1 MTIQAYTFESANVEG
16 SQITPYSA
24 KVDARVRRDM
34 FHGEGNLIIPGNGNG
49 LLNPNGGTRNGS
61 NGLTYTT
68 TIPDTV
74 TFVAGGRLFT
84 MSETVDLYLSAT
96 SIPAIYTAELVFDI
110 NTKDANGEYVKLV
123 EFPTYNTDPEAWE
136 SDTFSV
142 VYSLVVAVRGPEVY
156 VFPAYKHN
164 GKVAAGSTV
173 NLNAYGLKI
182 ETGDP
187 VWRGAVFLQ
196 PADEEIY
203 VAKTGR
209 NFTISGVVK
218 SFASVSDG
226 VEFGTHG
233 DTPDHIEVE
242 DGYVTIFTKNW
253 IGIGELSHTMNAG
266 RQNSRDL
273 KISNITTVF
282 GVKPSGT
289 FSGGIIGNFTGQW
302 VTV

>member
-1 MTIQAYTFESANVEG
+1 MTIQAYTFEAANVEG

-49 LLNPNGGTRNGS
+49 LLNPNGGTRNG
-61 NGLTYTT
+61 LTYTT

-84 MSETVDLYLSAT
+84 MSETVDLSLSAT
-96 SIPAIYTAELVFDI
+96 SHPAIFTAELVFDI
-110 NTKDANGEYVKLV
+110 NTKDANGEYVKFADV
-123 EFPTYNTDPEAWE
+123 PTYNTDPEAWE

-142 VYSLVVAVRGPEVY
+142 VYSLVVAFVGSEVF

-173 NLNAYGLKI
+173 NLNAVGLKI
-182 ETGDP
+182 ETGASAG
-187 VWRGAVFLQ
+187 WRGTVLTQ
-196 PADEEIY
+196 PKGEEIY
-203 VAKTGR
+203 MAKTGR
-209 NFTISGVVK
+209 NFTLSGVVK

-233 DTPDHIEVE
+233 ISADYVEVE
-242 DGYVTIFTKNW
+242 DGYVTIFTSNW

-266 RQNSRDL
+266 QQNSRDF
-273 KISNITTVF
+273 KVSNITTVF
-282 GVKPSGT
+282 GVKPSGI

-302 VTV
+302 ATA

>member
-1 MTIQAYTFESANVEG
+1 MTIQAYTFESANVDG

-49 LLNPNGGTRNGS
+49 LLNPNGGTSNGS
-61 NGLTYTT
+61 TYTT
-68 TIPDTV
+68 TIPDTI
-74 TFVAGGRLFT
+74 TFIAGGRLFT
-84 MSETVDLYLSAT
+84 MSETVDLYLSTT
-96 SIPAIYTAELVFDI
+96 SVPVIYTSELVFDI

-123 EFPTYNTDPEAWE
+123 DFPTYNTDPEAWE

-142 VYSLVVAVRGPEVY
+142 VYSLVVAVLGSEVY
-156 VFPAYKHN
+156 VYPAYKHN
-164 GKVAAGSTV
+164 GKVSAGSTV
-173 NLNAYGLKI
+173 NLNAVGLKI
-182 ETGDP
+182 ETGASAG
-187 VWRGAVFLQ
+187 WRGAVFTQ
-196 PADEEIY
+196 PAGEEIY

-218 SFASVSDG
+218 SFVSVSDG

-233 DTPDHIEVE
+233 NTPDYIEVE

-302 VTV
+302 ATA

>member
-1 MTIQAYTFESANVEG
+1 MTIQAYTFEAANGEG

-49 LLNPNGGTRNGS
+49 LLNPNGGTRNG
-61 NGLTYTT
+61 LTYTT

-96 SIPAIYTAELVFDI
+96 SHPAIFTAELVFDI
-110 NTKDANGEYVKLV
+110 NTKDANGEYVKFAD
-123 EFPTYNTDPEAWE
+123 FPTYNTDPEAWE

-142 VYSLVVAVRGPEVY
+142 VYSLVVAFVGSEVF

-173 NLNAYGLKI
+173 NLNAVGLKI
-182 ETGDP
+182 ETGDSAG
-187 VWRGAVFLQ
+187 WRGAVLTQ
-196 PADEEIY
+196 PAGEEIY
-203 VAKTGR
+203 MAKTGR
-209 NFTISGVVK
+209 NFTLSGVVK

-233 DTPDHIEVE
+233 ISADYVEVE
-242 DGYVTIFTKNW
+242 DGYVTIFTRNW

-266 RQNSRDL
+266 RQNSRDF

-302 VTV
+302 ATA

>member
-1 MTIQAYTFESANVEG
+1 MTIQAYTFEAANVDG

-49 LLNPNGGTRNGS
+49 LLNPNGGTRNG
-61 NGLTYTT
+61 LTYTT

-84 MSETVDLYLSAT
+84 MSETVDLSLSAT
-96 SIPAIYTAELVFDI
+96 SHPAIFTAELVFDI
-110 NTKDANGEYVKLV
+110 NTKDANGEYVKFADV
-123 EFPTYNTDPEAWE
+123 PTYNTDPEAWE

-142 VYSLVVAVRGPEVY
+142 VYSLVVAFVGSEVF

-173 NLNAYGLKI
+173 NLNAVGLKI
-182 ETGDP
+182 ETGASAG
-187 VWRGAVFLQ
+187 WRGAVLTQ
-196 PADEEIY
+196 PTGEEIY
-203 VAKTGR
+203 MAKTGR
-209 NFTISGVVK
+209 NFTLSGVVK

-233 DTPDHIEVE
+233 ISADYVEVE
-242 DGYVTIFTKNW
+242 DGYVTIFTSNW

-266 RQNSRDL
+266 QQNSRDF
-273 KISNITTVF
+273 KVSNITTVF

-302 VTV
+302 ATA

>member
-1 MTIQAYTFESANVEG
+1 MTIQAYTFEAANVEG

-49 LLNPNGGTRNGS
+49 LLNPNGGTRNG
-61 NGLTYTT
+61 LTYTT

-74 TFVAGGRLFT
+74 TFMAGGRLFT

-96 SIPAIYTAELVFDI
+96 SHPAIFTAELVFDI
-110 NTKDANGEYVKLV
+110 NTKDANGEYVKFAD
-123 EFPTYNTDPEAWE
+123 FPTYNTDPEAWE

-142 VYSLVVAVRGPEVY
+142 VYSLVVAFVGSEVF

-173 NLNAYGLKI
+173 NLNAVGLKI
-182 ETGDP
+182 ETGASAG
-187 VWRGAVFLQ
+187 WRGAVLTQ
-196 PADEEIY
+196 PAGEEIY
-203 VAKTGR
+203 MAKTGR
-209 NFTISGVVK
+209 NFTLSGVVK

-233 DTPDHIEVE
+233 ISADYVEVE
-242 DGYVTIFTKNW
+242 DGYVTIFTTNW
-253 IGIGELSHTMNAG
+253 IGIGELSHTLNAG
-266 RQNSRDL
+266 RQNNRDF
-273 KISNITTVF
+273 KVSNITTVF
-282 GVKPSGT
+282 GVKPSGN

-302 VTV
+302 ATA

>member
-1 MTIQAYTFESANVEG
+1 MTIQAYTFEAANGDG

-49 LLNPNGGTRNGS
+49 LLNPNGGTRNG
-61 NGLTYTT
+61 LTYTT

-96 SIPAIYTAELVFDI
+96 SHPAIFTAELVFDI
-110 NTKDANGEYVKLV
+110 NTKDANGEYVKFAD
-123 EFPTYNTDPEAWE
+123 FPTYNTDPEAWE

-142 VYSLVVAVRGPEVY
+142 VYSLVVAFVGSEVF

-173 NLNAYGLKI
+173 NLNAVGLKI
-182 ETGDP
+182 ETGDSAG
-187 VWRGAVFLQ
+187 WRGAVLTQ
-196 PADEEIY
+196 PAGEEIY
-203 VAKTGR
+203 MAKTGR
-209 NFTISGVVK
+209 NFTLSGVVK

-233 DTPDHIEVE
+233 ISADYVEVE
-242 DGYVTIFTKNW
+242 DGYVTIFTRNW

-266 RQNSRDL
+266 RQNSRDF

-302 VTV
+302 ATA

>member
-1 MTIQAYTFESANVEG
+1 MTIQAYTFEAANVEG

-49 LLNPNGGTRNGS
+49 LLNPTGGTR

-84 MSETVDLYLSAT
+84 MSETVDLSLSAT
-96 SIPAIYTAELVFDI
+96 SHPAIFTAELVFDI
-110 NTKDANGEYVKLV
+110 NTKDANGEYVKFANV
-123 EFPTYNTDPEAWE
+123 PTYNTDPEAWE

-142 VYSLVVAVRGPEVY
+142 VYSLVVAFVGSEVF

-173 NLNAYGLKI
+173 NLNAVGLKI
-182 ETGDP
+182 ETGASAG
-187 VWRGAVFLQ
+187 WRGAVLTQ
-196 PADEEIY
+196 PKGEEIY
-203 VAKTGR
+203 MAKTGR
-209 NFTISGVVK
+209 NFTLSGVVK

-233 DTPDHIEVE
+233 ISADYVEVE
-242 DGYVTIFTKNW
+242 DGYVTIFTSKW

-266 RQNSRDL
+266 QQNSRDF
-273 KISNITTVF
+273 KVSNITTVF

-302 VTV
+302 ATA

>member
-1 MTIQAYTFESANVEG
+1 MTIQAYTFEAANVEG

-24 KVDARVRRDM
+24 KVDARVRRDI

-49 LLNPNGGTRNGS
+49 LLNPNGGTR

-96 SIPAIYTAELVFDI
+96 SHPAIFTAELVFDI
-110 NTKDANGEYVKLV
+110 NTKDANGEYVKFAD
-123 EFPTYNTDPEAWE
+123 FPTYNTDPEAWE

-142 VYSLVVAVRGPEVY
+142 VYSLVVAFVGSEVF

-173 NLNAYGLKI
+173 NLNAVGLKI
-182 ETGDP
+182 ETGASAG
-187 VWRGAVFLQ
+187 WRGAVLTQ
-196 PADEEIY
+196 PAGEEIY
-203 VAKTGR
+203 MAKTGR
-209 NFTISGVVK
+209 NFTLSGVVK

-233 DTPDHIEVE
+233 ISADYVEVE
-242 DGYVTIFTKNW
+242 DGYVTIFTTNW
-253 IGIGELSHTMNAG
+253 IGIGELSHTLNAG
-266 RQNSRDL
+266 RQNSRDF
-273 KISNITTVF
+273 KVSNITTVF
-282 GVKPSGT
+282 GVKPSDT

-302 VTV
+302 ATA

>member
-1 MTIQAYTFESANVEG
+1 MTIQAYTFEAANVDG

-49 LLNPNGGTRNGS
+49 LLNPNGGTRNG
-61 NGLTYTT
+61 LTYTT

-84 MSETVDLYLSAT
+84 MSETVELFMSAT
-96 SIPAIYTAELVFDI
+96 SSPRIFTSEIVFDI
-110 NTKDANGEYVKLV
+110 NTKEPNGEYVKLAD
-123 EFPTYNTDPEAWE
+123 FPTYNTDPEAWE

-142 VYSLVVAVRGPEVY
+142 VYSLVVAFVGSEVF

-173 NLNAYGLKI
+173 NLNAVGLKI
-182 ETGDP
+182 ETGASAG
-187 VWRGAVFLQ
+187 WRGAVFTQ
-196 PADEEIY
+196 PAGEEIY

-233 DTPDHIEVE
+233 NTPDYIEVE
-242 DGYVTIFTKNW
+242 DGYVTIFTNKW

-266 RQNSRDL
+266 LQNSRDL

-289 FSGGIIGNFTGQW
+289 FSGGVIGNFTGQW
-302 VTV
+302 ATA

>member
-1 MTIQAYTFESANVEG
+1 MTIQAYTFEAANVEG

-49 LLNPNGGTRNGS
+49 LLNPNGGTRNG
-61 NGLTYTT
+61 LTYTT

-96 SIPAIYTAELVFDI
+96 SHPTIFTAELVFDI
-110 NTKDANGEYVKLV
+110 NTKDANGEYVKFAD
-123 EFPTYNTDPEAWE
+123 FPTYNTDPEAWE

-142 VYSLVVAVRGPEVY
+142 VYSLVVAFVGSEVF

-173 NLNAYGLKI
+173 NLNAVGLKI
-182 ETGDP
+182 ETGASAG
-187 VWRGAVFLQ
+187 WRGAVLTQ
-196 PADEEIY
+196 PAGEEIY
-203 VAKTGR
+203 MAKTGR
-209 NFTISGVVK
+209 NFTLSGVVK

-233 DTPDHIEVE
+233 ISADYVEVE
-242 DGYVTIFTKNW
+242 DGYVTIFTSNW
-253 IGIGELSHTMNAG
+253 IGIGELSHTLNAG
-266 RQNSRDL
+266 RQNSRDF
-273 KISNITTVF
+273 KVSNITTVF
-282 GVKPSGT
+282 GVKPSDT

-302 VTV
+302 ATA

>member
-1 MTIQAYTFESANVEG
+1 MTIQAYTFETANVEG

-49 LLNPNGGTRNGS
+49 LLNPKGGTR

-96 SIPAIYTAELVFDI
+96 SHPAIFTAELVFDI
-110 NTKDANGEYVKLV
+110 NIKDANGEYVKFANV
-123 EFPTYNTDPEAWE
+123 PTYNTDPEAWE

-142 VYSLVVAVRGPEVY
+142 IYSLVVAFVDSEVF

-173 NLNAYGLKI
+173 NLNAVGLKI
-182 ETGDP
+182 ETGDSAG
-187 VWRGAVFLQ
+187 WRGAVLTQ
-196 PADEEIY
+196 PTGEEIY
-203 VAKTGR
+203 MAKTGR
-209 NFTISGVVK
+209 NFTLSGVVK
-218 SFASVSDG
+218 SFASVSDE
-226 VEFGTHG
+226 VEFGIHG
-233 DTPDHIEVE
+233 ISADYVEVE
-242 DGYVTIFTKNW
+242 DGYVTIFTSNW

-266 RQNSRDL
+266 QQNSRDF
-273 KISNITTVF
+273 KVSNITTVF
-282 GVKPSGT
+282 GVKPSGK

-302 VTV
+302 ATA

>member
-1 MTIQAYTFESANVEG
+1 MTIQAYTFEAANGEG

-49 LLNPNGGTRNGS
+49 LLNPNGGTRNG
-61 NGLTYTT
+61 LTYTT

-96 SIPAIYTAELVFDI
+96 SVPTIFTSELVFDI

-123 EFPTYNTDPEAWE
+123 DFPTYNTDPEAWE

-142 VYSLVVAVRGPEVY
+142 VYSLVVAVLSLEVY
-156 VFPAYKHN
+156 VYPAYKHN

-173 NLNAYGLKI
+173 NLNAVGLKI
-182 ETGDP
+182 ETGDSAG
-187 VWRGAVFLQ
+187 WRGGVFIQ
-196 PADEEIY
+196 PAVEEIY

-233 DTPDHIEVE
+233 NTPDYIEVE

-253 IGIGELSHTMNAG
+253 IGIGELSHTMNAR
-266 RQNSRDL
+266 RQNNRDF
-273 KISNITTVF
+273 KVSNITTVF

-302 VTV
+302 ATA

>member
-1 MTIQAYTFESANVEG
+1 MTIQAYTFEAANVEG

-49 LLNPNGGTRNGS
+49 LLNPNGGTRNG
-61 NGLTYTT
+61 LTYTT

-84 MSETVDLYLSAT
+84 MSETVDLSLSAT
-96 SIPAIYTAELVFDI
+96 SHPAIFTAELVFDI
-110 NTKDANGEYVKLV
+110 NTKDANGEYVKFAD
-123 EFPTYNTDPEAWE
+123 FPTYNTDPEAWE

-142 VYSLVVAVRGPEVY
+142 VYSLVVAFVGSEVF

-173 NLNAYGLKI
+173 NLNAVGLKI
-182 ETGDP
+182 ETGDSAG
-187 VWRGAVFLQ
+187 WRGAVLTQ
-196 PADEEIY
+196 SIGEEIY
-203 VAKTGR
+203 MAKTGR
-209 NFTISGVVK
+209 NFTLSGVVK
-218 SFASVSDG
+218 SFASVNDG

-233 DTPDHIEVE
+233 ISADYVEVE
-242 DGYVTIFTKNW
+242 DGYVTIFTSNW

-266 RQNSRDL
+266 RQNSRDF
-273 KISNITTVF
+273 KVSNITTVF
-282 GVKPSGT
+282 GVKPFGT

-302 VTV
+302 ATA

>member
-1 MTIQAYTFESANVEG
+1 MTIQAYTFESANVDG

-49 LLNPNGGTRNGS
+49 LLNPNGGTRND
-61 NGLTYTT
+61 LTYTT

-96 SIPAIYTAELVFDI
+96 SVPPIYASELVFDI

-123 EFPTYNTDPEAWE
+123 DFPTYNTDPEAWE

-142 VYSLVVAVRGPEVY
+142 VYSLVVAVRGSEVY
-156 VFPAYKHN
+156 VYPAYKHN

-173 NLNAYGLKI
+173 NLNAVGLKI
-182 ETGDP
+182 ETGDSAG
-187 VWRGAVFLQ
+187 WRGAVLTQ
-196 PADEEIY
+196 PPGEEIY
-203 VAKTGR
+203 MAKTGR
-209 NFTISGVVK
+209 NFTLSGVVK
-218 SFASVSDG
+218 SFASVRDG

-233 DTPDHIEVE
+233 NTPDYIEVE
-242 DGYVTIFTKNW
+242 DGYVTIFTNNW
-253 IGIGELSHTMNAG
+253 IGIGELSHTLNAG
-266 RQNSRDL
+266 RQKSLDF
-273 KISNITTVF
+273 KVSNITTVF
-282 GVKPSGT
+282 GVKPFGT

-302 VTV
+302 ATA

>member
-1 MTIQAYTFESANVEG
+1 MTIQAYTFEAANGEG

-34 FHGEGNLIIPGNGNG
+34 FHGDGNLIIPGNGNG
-49 LLNPNGGTRNGS
+49 LLNPNGGTR

-96 SIPAIYTAELVFDI
+96 SHPAIFTAELVFDI
-110 NTKDANGEYVKLV
+110 NTKDANGEYVKFAD
-123 EFPTYNTDPEAWE
+123 FPTYNTDPEAWE

-142 VYSLVVAVRGPEVY
+142 VYSLVVAFVGSEVF

-173 NLNAYGLKI
+173 NLNAVGLKI
-182 ETGDP
+182 ETGDSAG
-187 VWRGAVFLQ
+187 WRGAVLTQ
-196 PADEEIY
+196 PAGEEIY
-203 VAKTGR
+203 MAKTGR
-209 NFTISGVVK
+209 NFTLSGVVK

-233 DTPDHIEVE
+233 ISADYVEVE
-242 DGYVTIFTKNW
+242 DGYVTIFTSNW
-253 IGIGELSHTMNAG
+253 IGIGELSHTLNAG
-266 RQNSRDL
+266 RQNSRDF

-302 VTV
+302 ATA

>member
-1 MTIQAYTFESANVEG
+1 MTIQAYTFEAANVEG

-49 LLNPNGGTRNGS
+49 LLNPNGGTRNG
-61 NGLTYTT
+61 LTYTT

-74 TFVAGGRLFT
+74 TFMAGGRLFT

-96 SIPAIYTAELVFDI
+96 SHPAIFTAELVFDI
-110 NTKDANGEYVKLV
+110 NTKDANGEYVKLAD
-123 EFPTYNTDPEAWE
+123 FPTYNTDPEAWE

-142 VYSLVVAVRGPEVY
+142 VYSLVVAFVGSEVF

-173 NLNAYGLKI
+173 NLNAVGLKI
-182 ETGDP
+182 ETGASAG
-187 VWRGAVFLQ
+187 WRGAVLTQ
-196 PADEEIY
+196 PAGEEIY
-203 VAKTGR
+203 MAKTGR
-209 NFTISGVVK
+209 NFTLSGVVK

-233 DTPDHIEVE
+233 ISADYVEVE
-242 DGYVTIFTKNW
+242 DGYVTIFTTNW
-253 IGIGELSHTMNAG
+253 IGIGELSHTLNAG
-266 RQNSRDL
+266 RQNNRDF
-273 KISNITTVF
+273 KVSNITTVF
-282 GVKPSGT
+282 GVKPSGN

-302 VTV
+302 ATA

>member
-1 MTIQAYTFESANVEG
+1 MTIQAYTFEAANVEG

-49 LLNPNGGTRNGS
+49 LLNPNGGTRNG
-61 NGLTYTT
+61 LTYTT

-96 SIPAIYTAELVFDI
+96 SQPAIFTAELVFDI
-110 NTKDANGEYVKLV
+110 NTKDANGEYVKFAD
-123 EFPTYNTDPEAWE
+123 FPTYNTDPEAWE
-136 SDTFSV
+136 SETFSV
-142 VYSLVVAVRGPEVY
+142 VYSLVVAFVGSEVF

-173 NLNAYGLKI
+173 NLNAVGLKI
-182 ETGDP
+182 ETGASAG
-187 VWRGAVFLQ
+187 WRGAVLTQ
-196 PADEEIY
+196 PKGEEIY
-203 VAKTGR
+203 MAKTGR
-209 NFTISGVVK
+209 NFTLSGVVK

-233 DTPDHIEVE
+233 ISADYVEVE
-242 DGYVTIFTKNW
+242 DGYVTIFTSNW
-253 IGIGELSHTMNAG
+253 IGIGELSHTLNAG
-266 RQNSRDL
+266 RQNSRDF
-273 KISNITTVF
+273 KVSNITTVF
-282 GVKPSGT
+282 GVKPSDT

-302 VTV
+302 ATA

>member
-1 MTIQAYTFESANVEG
+1 MTIQAYTFDSANVEG

-49 LLNPNGGTRNGS
+49 LLNPKGGTR

-96 SIPAIYTAELVFDI
+96 SHPAIFTAELVFDI
-110 NTKDANGEYVKLV
+110 NIKDANGEYVKFANV
-123 EFPTYNTDPEAWE
+123 PTYNTDPEAWE

-142 VYSLVVAVRGPEVY
+142 IYSLVVAFVGSEVF

-164 GKVAAGSTV
+164 GKVAAGSTE
-173 NLNAYGLKI
+173 NLNAVGLKI
-182 ETGDP
+182 ETGDSAG
-187 VWRGAVFLQ
+187 WRGAVLTQ
-196 PADEEIY
+196 SIGEEIY
-203 VAKTGR
+203 MAKTGR
-209 NFTISGVVK
+209 NFTLSGVVK

-226 VEFGTHG
+226 VEFGIHG
-233 DTPDHIEVE
+233 ISADYVEVE
-242 DGYVTIFTKNW
+242 DGYVTIFTSNW

-266 RQNSRDL
+266 QQNRRDF
-273 KISNITTVF
+273 KVSNITTVF
-282 GVKPSGT
+282 GVKPFGT

-302 VTV
+302 ATV

>member
-49 LLNPNGGTRNGS
+49 LLNPKGGTRNGS
-61 NGLTYTT
+61 TYTT

-96 SIPAIYTAELVFDI
+96 SHPAIFTAELVFDI
-110 NTKDANGEYVKLV
+110 NIKDANGEYVKFANV
-123 EFPTYNTDPEAWE
+123 PTYNTDPEAWE

-142 VYSLVVAVRGPEVY
+142 IYSLVVAFVGSEVF

-173 NLNAYGLKI
+173 NLNAVGLKI
-182 ETGDP
+182 ETGDYAG
-187 VWRGAVFLQ
+187 WRGAVLTQ
-196 PADEEIY
+196 SIDEEIY
-203 VAKTGR
+203 MAKTGR
-209 NFTISGVVK
+209 NFTLSGVVK

-233 DTPDHIEVE
+233 ISADYVEVE
-242 DGYVTIFTKNW
+242 DGYVTIFTSNW

-266 RQNSRDL
+266 QQNRRDF
-273 KISNITTVF
+273 KVSNITTVF
-282 GVKPSGT
+282 GVKPFGT

-302 VTV
+302 ATA

>member
-1 MTIQAYTFESANVEG
+1 MTIQAYTFEAANVEG

-61 NGLTYTT
+61 KYTT
-68 TIPDTV
+68 TIPDTI
-74 TFVAGGRLFT
+74 TFIAGGRLFT
-84 MSETVDLYLSAT
+84 MSETVDLYLSTT
-96 SIPAIYTAELVFDI
+96 SVPVIYTSELVFDI

-123 EFPTYNTDPEAWE
+123 DFPTYNTDPEAWE

-142 VYSLVVAVRGPEVY
+142 VYSLVVAVLGSEVY
-156 VFPAYKHN
+156 VYPAYKHN

-173 NLNAYGLKI
+173 NMNAVGLKI
-182 ETGDP
+182 ETGASAG
-187 VWRGAVFLQ
+187 WRGAVFTR
-196 PADEEIY
+196 PAGEEIY

-233 DTPDHIEVE
+233 NTPDYIEVE
-242 DGYVTIFTKNW
+242 DGYVTIFTTNW
-253 IGIGELSHTMNAG
+253 IGIGDLSHTMDAG

-302 VTV
+302 ATA

>member
-49 LLNPNGGTRNGS
+49 LLNPKGGTR

-96 SIPAIYTAELVFDI
+96 SHPAIFTAELVFDI
-110 NTKDANGEYVKLV
+110 NIKDANGEYVKFANV
-123 EFPTYNTDPEAWE
+123 PTYNTDPEAWE

-142 VYSLVVAVRGPEVY
+142 IYSLVVAFVGSEVF

-173 NLNAYGLKI
+173 NLNAVGLKI
-182 ETGDP
+182 ETGDSAG
-187 VWRGAVFLQ
+187 WRGAVLTQ
-196 PADEEIY
+196 PTGEEIY
-203 VAKTGR
+203 MAKTGR
-209 NFTISGVVK
+209 NFTLSGVVK

-233 DTPDHIEVE
+233 ISADYVEVE
-242 DGYVTIFTKNW
+242 DGYVTIFTSNW

-266 RQNSRDL
+266 QQNSRDF
-273 KISNITTVF
+273 KVSNITTVF

-302 VTV
+302 ATA

>member
-1 MTIQAYTFESANVEG
+1 MTIHAYTFEAANVEG

-49 LLNPNGGTRNGS
+49 FMNPNGGTR

-84 MSETVDLYLSAT
+84 MSETVDLSLSAT
-96 SIPAIYTAELVFDI
+96 SHLAIFTAELVFDI
-110 NTKDANGEYVKLV
+110 NTKDANGEYVKFADV
-123 EFPTYNTDPEAWE
+123 PTYNTDPEAWE

-142 VYSLVVAVRGPEVY
+142 VYSLVVAFVGSEVF

-164 GKVAAGSTV
+164 GKVAAGSAV
-173 NLNAYGLKI
+173 NLNAVGLKI
-182 ETGDP
+182 ETGASAG
-187 VWRGAVFLQ
+187 WRGAVLTQ
-196 PADEEIY
+196 PTGEEIY
-203 VAKTGR
+203 MAKTGR
-209 NFTISGVVK
+209 NFTLSGVVK

-226 VEFGTHG
+226 VEFGNHG
-233 DTPDHIEVE
+233 ISADYVEVE
-242 DGYVTIFTKNW
+242 DGYVTIFTSNW

-266 RQNSRDL
+266 QQNSRDF
-273 KISNITTVF
+273 KVSNITTVF
-282 GVKPSGT
+282 GVKPSGI

-302 VTV
+302 ATA

>member
-1 MTIQAYTFESANVEG
+1 MTIQAYTFEAANGEG

-49 LLNPNGGTRNGS
+49 LLNPNGGTRNG
-61 NGLTYTT
+61 LTYTT

-96 SIPAIYTAELVFDI
+96 SHPAIFTAELAFDI
-110 NTKDANGEYVKLV
+110 NTKDANGEYVKFAD
-123 EFPTYNTDPEAWE
+123 FPTYNTDPEAWE

-142 VYSLVVAVRGPEVY
+142 VYSLVVAFVGSEVF

-173 NLNAYGLKI
+173 NLNAVGLKI
-182 ETGDP
+182 ETGDSAG
-187 VWRGAVFLQ
+187 WRGAVLTQ
-196 PADEEIY
+196 PAGEEIY

-233 DTPDHIEVE
+233 NTPDYIEVE

-266 RQNSRDL
+266 LKNSRDL

-302 VTV
+302 ATA

>member
-1 MTIQAYTFESANVEG
+1 MTIQAYTFESAKVDG

-49 LLNPNGGTRNGS
+49 LLNPNGGTRNG
-61 NGLTYTT
+61 LTYTT

-96 SIPAIYTAELVFDI
+96 SNKAIFTAELVFDI
-110 NTKDANGEYVKLV
+110 NTKDANGEYVKFAD
-123 EFPTYNTDPEAWE
+123 FPTYNTDPEAWE

-142 VYSLVVAVRGPEVY
+142 VYSLVVAFVGSEVF

-173 NLNAYGLKI
+173 NLNAVGLKI
-182 ETGDP
+182 ETGNSAG
-187 VWRGAVFLQ
+187 WRGAVFTQ
-196 PADEEIY
+196 QAGEEIY

-233 DTPDHIEVE
+233 NTPDFIEVE

-253 IGIGELSHTMNAG
+253 IGIGELSHTLNAG

-302 VTV
+302 ATA

>member
-16 SQITPYSA
+16 SQKTPYSA

-49 LLNPNGGTRNGS
+49 LLNPKGGTRNGS
-61 NGLTYTT
+61 TYTT

-96 SIPAIYTAELVFDI
+96 SHPAIFTAELVFDI
-110 NTKDANGEYVKLV
+110 NIKDANGEYVKFANV
-123 EFPTYNTDPEAWE
+123 PTYNTDPEAWE

-142 VYSLVVAVRGPEVY
+142 IYSLVVAFVGSEVF

-173 NLNAYGLKI
+173 NLNAVGLKI
-182 ETGDP
+182 ETGDSAG
-187 VWRGAVFLQ
+187 WRGAVLTQ
-196 PADEEIY
+196 SIGEEIY
-203 VAKTGR
+203 MAKTGR
-209 NFTISGVVK
+209 NFTLSGVVK

-226 VEFGTHG
+226 VEFGIHG
-233 DTPDHIEVE
+233 ISADYVEVE
-242 DGYVTIFTKNW
+242 DGYVTIFTSNW

-266 RQNSRDL
+266 QQNSRDF
-273 KISNITTVF
+273 KVSNITTVF

-302 VTV
+302 ATA

>member
-1 MTIQAYTFESANVEG
+1 MTIQAYTFEAANVEG

-24 KVDARVRRDM
+24 KVDALVRRDM

-61 NGLTYTT
+61 NYTT
-68 TIPDTV
+68 TIPDTI
-74 TFVAGGRLFT
+74 TFIAGGRLFT
-84 MSETVDLYLSAT
+84 MSETVDLYLSTT
-96 SIPAIYTAELVFDI
+96 SVPVIYTSELVFDI

-123 EFPTYNTDPEAWE
+123 DFPTYNTDPEAWE

-142 VYSLVVAVRGPEVY
+142 VYSLVVAVLGSEVY
-156 VFPAYKHN
+156 VYPAYKHN

-173 NLNAYGLKI
+173 NMNAVGLKI
-182 ETGDP
+182 ETGASAG
-187 VWRGAVFLQ
+187 WRGAVFTR
-196 PADEEIY
+196 PAGEEIY

-233 DTPDHIEVE
+233 NTPDYIEVE
-242 DGYVTIFTKNW
+242 DGYVTIFTTNW
-253 IGIGELSHTMNAG
+253 IGIGDLSHTMDAG

-302 VTV
+302 ATA

>member
-1 MTIQAYTFESANVEG
+1 MTIQAYTFEAANVEG

-49 LLNPNGGTRNGS
+49 LLNPNGGTRNG
-61 NGLTYTT
+61 LTYTT

-96 SIPAIYTAELVFDI
+96 SHPAIFTAELVFDI
-110 NTKDANGEYVKLV
+110 NTKDANGEYVKFAD
-123 EFPTYNTDPEAWE
+123 FPTYNTDPEAWE

-142 VYSLVVAVRGPEVY
+142 VYSLVVAFVGSEVF

-173 NLNAYGLKI
+173 NLNAVGLKI
-182 ETGDP
+182 ETGASAG
-187 VWRGAVFLQ
+187 WRGAVLTQ
-196 PADEEIY
+196 PAGEEIY
-203 VAKTGR
+203 MAKTGR
-209 NFTISGVVK
+209 NFTLSGVVK

-233 DTPDHIEVE
+233 ISADYVEVE
-242 DGYVTIFTKNW
+242 DGYVTIFTTNW
-253 IGIGELSHTMNAG
+253 IGIGELSHTLNAG
-266 RQNSRDL
+266 RQNSRDF
-273 KISNITTVF
+273 KVSNITTVF
-282 GVKPSGT
+282 GVKPSDT

-302 VTV
+302 ATA

>member
-34 FHGEGNLIIPGNGNG
+34 FHGDGNLIIPGNGNG
-49 LLNPNGGTRNGS
+49 LLNPNGGTLNGS
-61 NGLTYTT
+61 TYTT
-68 TIPDTV
+68 TIPDTI
-74 TFVAGGRLFT
+74 TFIAGGRLFT
-84 MSETVDLYLSAT
+84 MSETVDLYLSTT
-96 SIPAIYTAELVFDI
+96 SVPVIYTSELVFDI
-110 NTKDANGEYVKLV
+110 NTKDANGEYVKFV
-123 EFPTYNTDPEAWE
+123 DFPTYNTDPEAWE

-142 VYSLVVAVRGPEVY
+142 VYSLVVAVLGSEVY
-156 VFPAYKHN
+156 VYPAYKHN

-173 NLNAYGLKI
+173 NMNAVGLKI
-182 ETGDP
+182 ETGASAG
-187 VWRGAVFLQ
+187 WRGAVFTR
-196 PADEEIY
+196 PAGEEIY

-218 SFASVSDG
+218 SFVSVSHG

-233 DTPDHIEVE
+233 DTPDYIEVE
-242 DGYVTIFTKNW
+242 DGYVTIFTTNW
-253 IGIGELSHTMNAG
+253 IGIGDLSHTMNAG

-302 VTV
+302 ATA

>member
-1 MTIQAYTFESANVEG
+1 MTIQAYTFEAANVEG

-49 LLNPNGGTRNGS
+49 LLNPNGGTRNG
-61 NGLTYTT
+61 LTYTT

-96 SIPAIYTAELVFDI
+96 SHPAIFTAELVFDI
-110 NTKDANGEYVKLV
+110 NTKDANGEYVKFAD
-123 EFPTYNTDPEAWE
+123 FPTYNTDPEAWE

-142 VYSLVVAVRGPEVY
+142 VYSLVVAFVGSEVF
-156 VFPAYKHN
+156 VFPAHKHN

-173 NLNAYGLKI
+173 NLNAVGLKI
-182 ETGDP
+182 ETGDSAG
-187 VWRGAVFLQ
+187 WRGAVFTQ
-196 PADEEIY
+196 PAGEKIY

-233 DTPDHIEVE
+233 NTPDYIEVE
-242 DGYVTIFTKNW
+242 DGYVTIFTNNW

-266 RQNSRDL
+266 IQNSRDL

-302 VTV
+302 ATA

>member
-49 LLNPNGGTRNGS
+49 LLNPKGGTRNGS
-61 NGLTYTT
+61 TYTT

-96 SIPAIYTAELVFDI
+96 SHPAIFTAELVFDI
-110 NTKDANGEYVKLV
+110 NIKDANGEYVKFANV
-123 EFPTYNTDPEAWE
+123 PTYNTDPEAWE

-142 VYSLVVAVRGPEVY
+142 IYSLVVAFVGSEVF

-173 NLNAYGLKI
+173 NLNAVGLKI
-182 ETGDP
+182 ETGDSAG
-187 VWRGAVFLQ
+187 WRGAVLTQ
-196 PADEEIY
+196 SIGEEIY
-203 VAKTGR
+203 MAKTGR
-209 NFTISGVVK
+209 NFTLSGVVK

-226 VEFGTHG
+226 VEFGIHG
-233 DTPDHIEVE
+233 ISADYVEVE
-242 DGYVTIFTKNW
+242 DGYVTIFTSNW

-266 RQNSRDL
+266 QQNSRDF
-273 KISNITTVF
+273 KVSNITTVF

-302 VTV
+302 ATV

>member
-1 MTIQAYTFESANVEG
+1 MTIQAYTFESANGEV

-49 LLNPNGGTRNGS
+49 LLNPKGGTR

-84 MSETVDLYLSAT
+84 MSETVDLSLSAT
-96 SIPAIYTAELVFDI
+96 YHPAIFTAELVFDI
-110 NTKDANGEYVKLV
+110 NTKDANGEYVKFTDV
-123 EFPTYNTDPEAWE
+123 PTYNTDPEAWE

-142 VYSLVVAVRGPEVY
+142 VYSLVVAFVGSEVF

-173 NLNAYGLKI
+173 NLNAVGLKI
-182 ETGDP
+182 ETGASIG
-187 VWRGAVFLQ
+187 WRGAVLTQ
-196 PADEEIY
+196 PTGEEIY
-203 VAKTGR
+203 MAKTGR
-209 NFTISGVVK
+209 NFTLSGVVK

-233 DTPDHIEVE
+233 ISADYVEVE
-242 DGYVTIFTKNW
+242 DGYVTIFTRNW

-266 RQNSRDL
+266 QQNSRDF
-273 KISNITTVF
+273 KVSNITTVF

-302 VTV
+302 ATA

>member
-1 MTIQAYTFESANVEG
+1 MTIQAYTFESANADW

-61 NGLTYTT
+61 TYTT
-68 TIPDTV
+68 TIPDTI
-74 TFVAGGRLFT
+74 TFIAGGRLFT

-96 SIPAIYTAELVFDI
+96 SVPIIYTSELVFDI
-110 NTKDANGEYVKLV
+110 NTKDAKGEFVKLV
-123 EFPTYNTDPEAWE
+123 DFPTYNTDPEAWE

-142 VYSLVVAVRGPEVY
+142 VYSLVVAVIGSGVY
-156 VFPAYKHN
+156 VYPAYKHN

-173 NLNAYGLKI
+173 NMNAKGLKI
-182 ETGDP
+182 ETGDSA
-187 VWRGAVFLQ
+187 VWRGTVFTQ
-196 PADEEIY
+196 PAGEEIY

-218 SFASVSDG
+218 SFVSVSDG

-233 DTPDHIEVE
+233 NTPDYIEVE

-266 RQNSRDL
+266 RQNSNDL

-302 VTV
+302 ATA

>member
-49 LLNPNGGTRNGS
+49 LLNPKGGTRNGS
-61 NGLTYTT
+61 TYTT

-96 SIPAIYTAELVFDI
+96 SHPAIFTAELVFDI
-110 NTKDANGEYVKLV
+110 NIKDANGEYVKFANV
-123 EFPTYNTDPEAWE
+123 PTYNTDPEAWE

-142 VYSLVVAVRGPEVY
+142 IYSLVVAFVGSEVF

-173 NLNAYGLKI
+173 NLNAVGLKI
-182 ETGDP
+182 ETGDSAG
-187 VWRGAVFLQ
+187 WRGAVLTQ
-196 PADEEIY
+196 SIGEEIY
-203 VAKTGR
+203 MAKTGR
-209 NFTISGVVK
+209 NFTLSGVVK

-226 VEFGTHG
+226 VEFGIHG
-233 DTPDHIEVE
+233 ISADYVEVE
-242 DGYVTIFTKNW
+242 DGYVTIFTSNW

-266 RQNSRDL
+266 QQNSRDF
-273 KISNITTVF
+273 KVSNITTVF

-302 VTV
+302 ATA

>member
-1 MTIQAYTFESANVEG
+1 MTIQAYTFEAANVEG

-24 KVDARVRRDM
+24 KVDALVRRDM

-61 NGLTYTT
+61 KYTT
-68 TIPDTV
+68 TIPDTI
-74 TFVAGGRLFT
+74 TFIAGGRLFT
-84 MSETVDLYLSAT
+84 MSETVDLYLSTT
-96 SIPAIYTAELVFDI
+96 SVPVIYTSELVFDI

-123 EFPTYNTDPEAWE
+123 DFPTYNTDPEAWE

-142 VYSLVVAVRGPEVY
+142 VYSLVVAVLGSEVY
-156 VFPAYKHN
+156 VYPAYKHN

-173 NLNAYGLKI
+173 NMNAVGLKI
-182 ETGDP
+182 ETGASAG
-187 VWRGAVFLQ
+187 WRGAVFTR
-196 PADEEIY
+196 PAGEEIY

-233 DTPDHIEVE
+233 NTPDYIEVE
-242 DGYVTIFTKNW
+242 DGYVTIFTTNW
-253 IGIGELSHTMNAG
+253 IGIGDLSHTMDAG

-302 VTV
+302 ATA